1 MDESLSTVRAYYDS
15 NPQGEWNR
23 LDEHPFEFALTTHMM
38 DRYVKPGD
46 SVLDIGG
53 GPGRYSLYCA
63 QKGCAVTLVD
73 LSSANVALAR
83 EKAKELGVS
92 ITALE
97 KNCLELEELGLGE
110 FDHVFLM
117 GPLYHLTEESDRI
130 SAVRIALRHLKKG
143 GNLYCSFILDFAGII
158 FDMKNGPGIL
168 PVDLGNPNAI
178 RLIDSVINGGGY
190 SGPGF
195 TNVFFISQGRIE
207 PFMAQFGLEK
217 LHLFGQEGILA
228 PNEKQILTFPEEERA
243 LWIDIAK
250 RFLELPELLAFSE
263 HAMFIGKK

>member
-1 MDESLSTVRAYYDS
+1 MDESLSKVRAYYDA

-23 LDEHPFEFALTTHMM
+23 LDDHPFEFALTTHMM

-53 GPGRYSLYCA
+53 GPGRYSLYYA
-63 QKGCAVTLVD
+63 QKGCEVTLAD
-73 LSSANVALAR
+73 LSSANVALAG
-83 EKAKELGVS
+83 EKAKERGVS
-92 ITALE
+92 LTALE
-97 KNCLELEELGLGE
+97 KDCLELEELDLGE

-117 GPLYHLTEESDRI
+117 GPLYHLKGEADRI
-130 SAVRIALRHLKKG
+130 NAVQIALRRLKKG

-168 PVDLGNPNAI
+168 PVDLNDPNAVRI
-178 RLIDSVINGGGY
+178 IDSVINGGGY

-195 TNVFFISQGRIE
+195 TDVFFINQRQIE
-207 PFMAQFGLEK
+207 PFMAGFGLQK

-228 PNEKQILTFPEEERA
+228 PNEKQLLTFPEEEQA
-243 LWIDIAK
+243 LWIDVAK

-263 HAMFIGKK
+263 HAMFIGRK